1 MTNVAEKEKV
11 EKRRALGRGLD
22 SLLPGPRVV
31 GGNQTSDLRPQTSD
45 LRPRTSGNV
54 PLPVEQQ
61 APHRPSPVWNDDLN
75 EAAAPYEPAPHEASP
90 PDAAVV
96 RSMPSAHPPA
106 QNAGRVGQ
114 PIPETES
121 DEPGWEG
128 PYQDEVDEAAD
139 GTISIQAVADTR
151 APSNLVINLAISD
164 IDRNPF
170 QTRHITENEA
180 LEELAKSI
188 KANGVVQPI
197 VVRPAKEEGRY
208 VLILGERRIHA
219 SKKAGK
225 THIPAIVRKVST
237 QQAAEMTII
246 ENLQRDDLSPL
257 EHAEAFRIL
266 SLEFKL
272 SQAQIGQRVGLS
284 RESVANYMRLLKLP
298 EAAIELLRNG
308 SLSFGKAKEL
318 LRLDDDVA
326 VAAAATYA
334 VKHGMTIEEIQRL
347 VTNFEIGGDYGH
359 PVRPKSGGARWV
371 DPNVRAAQNELQQIL
386 GVKVKISDRK
396 GKGKIVIEYAT
407 VEDYERVVG
416 MLRGE

>member
-1 MTNVAEKEKV
+1 
-11 EKRRALGRGLD
+11 
-22 SLLPGPRVV
+22 
-31 GGNQTSDLRPQTSD
+31 
-45 LRPRTSGNV
+45 
-54 PLPVEQQ
+54 
-61 APHRPSPVWNDDLN
+61 
-75 EAAAPYEPAPHEASP
+75 
-90 PDAAVV
+90 
-96 RSMPSAHPPA
+96 
-106 QNAGRVGQ
+106 
-114 PIPETES
+114 
-121 DEPGWEG
+121 
-128 PYQDEVDEAAD
+128 
-139 GTISIQAVADTR
+139 
-151 APSNLVINLAISD
+151 
-164 IDRNPF
+164 
-170 QTRHITENEA
+170 
-180 LEELAKSI
+180 
-188 KANGVVQPI
+188 
-197 VVRPAKEEGRY
+197 
-208 VLILGERRIHA
+208 
-219 SKKAGK
+219 
-225 THIPAIVRKVST
+225 VRKVST

-359 PVRPKSGGARWV
+359 PVQPKSGGARWV